1 MQIKRGIAVSPGVV
15 TGEVVV
21 LGTEDFRIP
30 QRFVSIDAVETE
42 LGRFRSTLD
51 AVWEEIEENE
61 RLAREQ
67 LGDQFGAIFGAHLQ
81 MARDP
86 KLIAEIE
93 SLISEKSLSPE
104 YASSRVLRRFA
115 RDLQNLGNQYHAER
129 AVDIFDLEKRILRH
143 LLGER
148 REELL
153 HLRAPVIVLAHNL
166 TPSETASLDREFVM
180 GFATEVGG
188 HTSHTAILAAALEI
202 PAVVGLGHFLSDV
215 SGGEMVIIDGNH
227 GEVILEPDDETLA
240 KYRDLE
246 ERVHSVTERLA
257 SLKTLPAETIDG
269 ESITLLGNIEF
280 PEEAEVCRERG
291 AKGIGLYRTEFL
303 YLQRNQIPSEEDH
316 YEAYRKVIAAD
327 PDHPVTIRTL
337 DVGADKVPETIGELA
352 PDVVNPQLGL
362 RSVRLS
368 LHNIPLF
375 KTQLRAILRAA
386 VDGDVRVM
394 FPLVS
399 NLMELRQAR
408 MILGDVIDDLEEQQV
423 PFRRDVQV
431 GIMVE
436 VPAAVMLAE
445 EFAREV
451 DFFSIGTNDLIQYTL
466 AVDRADPS
474 VANLYRSGDPSI
486 LRLIRNVVS
495 AAAKHDV
502 AVTVCGQM
510 SSDPV
515 FISLLIGMGIRQFS
529 STPHAIPEIKE
540 VIRNLTIESAE
551 QIAAHALT
559 LDLARDVENYLRG
572 ELHRICPDL
581 VL

>member
-188 HTSHTAILAAALEI
+188 HTSHTAILAGALEI

-486 LRLIRNVVS
+486 LRLIRKVVS